1 MLDRRNCRTAE
12 TVWRVRTIRG
22 IQANQN
28 MEDINEKRGNN
39 PFCSKTECL
48 SLGMHLSN
56 TLGCAVCISRCRY
69 LSLLLMTP
77 ILVTNKSTDSSSW
90 LQLDLKTPASRSF
103 FFFCKVKICQHYGE
117 GLRTEII
124 GKEAACFLQECSTLL
139 SGEQGVSVISKSKPN
154 KVNQPN
160 LFQGHS
166 GFPQAIKMFK
176 PLNISDLFS
185 CIPHLQLTC
194 TLKVR
199 WNHYLILILPKRLHL
214 QAL

>member
-1 MLDRRNCRTAE
+1 MLERRNPRAAD

-28 MEDINEKRGNN
+28 MEDIDEKRCNN
-39 PFCSKTECL
+39 PFCSKQ
-48 SLGMHLSN
+48 N
-56 TLGCAVCISRCRY
+56 AWALGCVSATLCDVLNASHAADTCHYYWWHQFLSPTNPLIQAVGYSW
-69 LSLLLMTP
+69 T
-77 ILVTNKSTDSSSW
+77 KSP
-90 LQLDLKTPASRSF
+90 QLADFF

-117 GLRTEII
+117 GLGTEII
-124 GKEAACFLQECSTLL
+124 GKEAACFLQECSALL

-199 WNHYLILILPKRLHL
+199 WNHYLILILPRRLHL